1 MVPLAVSA
9 LTLNAR
15 VGVGMGVGVQISL
28 ALYYSWHLCVS
39 GCEVVLEISAL
50 SHCGTPIAF

>member
-15 VGVGMGVGVQISL
+15 VGVGMGMGVQTTCTVLFMSTF
-28 ALYYSWHLCVS
+28 VS
-39 GCEVVLEISAL
+39 VDVE
-50 SHCGTPIAF
+50 